1 VRNSSHIALC
11 LLALCLAT
19 AAAAEVAPPWGNNPN
34 FSQLMTD
41 TKPNVGEVLAL
52 TQDHY
57 GFMWI
62 GGKTGLARYD
72 GYRFRMFVNNVKDP
86 HSISASSIRDIFEDS
101 QYRMWLATEGGG
113 VMRYNRELENFD
125 QIPYAPGSYEKTNTG
140 EFFRIMEDSHHNIWF
155 AGNHG
160 VGIWDEKNHNIVQ
173 QSTTPEMSDSAV
185 FDIDQVSDDQYVI
198 SSTNGIYY
206 WNRRSGKISHFVHDP
221 KQPNSLL
228 EDQARDMLVD
238 AQHNIWITHDKGI
251 SRFRPETGDF
261 ENFLIHNNN
270 LDIERT
276 PIWSIMQDNKGMLWL
291 TTDGNGIMYFDPVS
305 KTYGS
310 YSGGSSYSAL
320 AKPVTRRM
328 YQDRAGDY
336 WIGMYPIGVSH
347 YDSSNNFTKLYNNF
361 ARNKEGVFRNQV
373 FAFEENNDGNLWI
386 GIDNYGLTFFDR
398 KKNTFKQSY
407 RGVDFNAAHFPVS
420 VLTLL
425 KDSRGNLWAGSWAQG
440 LVRMD
445 LNNGQYDFYKTAKN
459 GNNKTVFPGTNVW
472 GFMESRD
479 GLIYISTMFNGL
491 VTYDYKTDE
500 FTQLPFSQT
509 DAGENSMSSN
519 IAWMTYEDP
528 QGMIWI
534 ATSSGLSIYDPH
546 TRKFRHLTHDPK
558 DNSSLSH
565 NWVTSIFRDSKDRL
579 WLTTMGGGVNLW
591 QPESNGFKHWRT
603 DDGLGTDAIQGIV
616 EDRNGRLWL
625 TTRVGLTSFDP
636 DKNEFHQFTDK
647 NWLQKGEFDTNA
659 YKVLSTGELAFGGV
673 NGFNIFDPAQISTN
687 TYVPPIRFTEFQL
700 FDKLVLADS
709 KESPLQKA
717 LLDTDTIELNY
728 DQDVFTLVFSALN
741 YRAWSDNLY
750 QYKLDGFDKDWH
762 EPTTKNRV
770 TYTHMDAG
778 TYQFRVRGSNN
789 SGVWNPEEKVLTI
802 IVNPAPWR
810 TWWAYALYTLIVLSI
825 ISWYMHTQ
833 REKIRQAALLNA
845 KLLELDRLKDNFM
858 ANTSHELRTPVNGI
872 LGMVHALKD
881 DVTVQGSAPTR
892 DKLDIIAV
900 CGRRLARLINDIL
913 DFSAIKKSQL
923 SLNRN
928 CVNLANIIPN
938 VIAECSAQVSNANIT
953 VENQLKTDLPSAFVD
968 EARTTTILYNLISN
982 AFKFTEKGFVR
993 ITASHDEHNISI
1005 SVTDTGVGID
1015 REHLP
1020 KLFSSFEQLASSGV
1034 HQHNGTG
1041 LGLAISKYLA
1051 ELQGGGISVE
1061 STLGVGSIF
1070 TVTLPRATE
1079 QQLVQTLGSQRPVA
1093 ESTLKKAAEVHKI
1106 DVKLPVFYPKSS
1118 TPETVKANKKI
1129 LVVDDE
1135 PVNRM
1140 VLRHMLLKRNFT
1152 VYEAANGKEM
1162 VDAIDEGF
1170 RCDLVLLDIMMP
1182 KLSGLDAC
1190 KHVRSYISASEMPII
1205 FITAKTQKQDHD
1217 ECMAVGGNGFMTKP
1231 VDGEDLSARVEAI
1244 LSVSPVAAGT
1254 GTYST

>member
-1 VRNSSHIALC
+1 MV
-11 LLALCLAT
+11 
-19 AAAAEVAPPWGNNPN
+19 AAPWGDNPN
-34 FSQLMTD
+34 FTQLMID

-52 TQDHY
+52 KQDHY

-72 GYRFRMFVNNVKDP
+72 GYRFRMFVNNAKDP

-101 QYRMWLATEGGG
+101 QYRMWIVTEGGG

-125 QIPYAPGSYEKTNTG
+125 QIAYAPGSYEKTNG
-140 EFFRIMEDSHHNIWF
+140 GDFFRIIEDSHHTIWF
-155 AGNHG
+155 AGNRG
-160 VGIWDEKNHNIVQ
+160 VGIWDEKNHLIAQ
-173 QSTTPEMSDSAV
+173 QPTTPEMSDSTV
-185 FDIDQVSDDQYVI
+185 FDIDQISDDQYVI
-198 SSTNGIYY
+198 GTANGIYY
-206 WNRRSGKISHFVHDP
+206 WNRRSGKINHFVNNP
-221 KQPNSLL
+221 KQSNSLL
-228 EDQARDMLVD
+228 ENQVRDLLVD
-238 AQHNIWITHDKGI
+238 AQHNIWIATDKGI
-251 SRFRPETGDF
+251 SRFRPETSDF
-261 ENFLIHNNN
+261 ENFLLHNNN
-270 LDIERT
+270 LGTEGT
-276 PIWSIMQDNKGMLWL
+276 PVWSIMQDNKGMLWL

-305 KTYGS
+305 KTYGG

-320 AKPVTRRM
+320 AKPVTRRI

-347 YDSSNNFTKLYNNF
+347 YDSSNNYTRLYNNF

-373 FAFEENNDGNLWI
+373 FGLQEDDDGSLWL
-386 GIDNYGLTFFDR
+386 GIDNYGLTRFDR
-398 KKNTFKQSY
+398 KKNTFTQNY
-407 RGVDFNAAHFPVS
+407 HGVDFSAAHFPVS
-420 VLTLL
+420 VLSLF
-425 KDSRGNLWAGSWAQG
+425 KDSHDNLWAGSWAQG
-440 LVRMD
+440 VVR
-445 LNNGQYDFYKTAKN
+445 LNLKTGQYDFFKTPKN
-459 GNNKTVFPGTNVW
+459 ANTNTVFPGANVW
-472 GFMESRD
+472 GFMEASN
-479 GLIYISTMFNGL
+479 GLIYISTMFNGVL
-491 VTYDYKTDE
+491 TYDYNKDE
-500 FTQLPFSQT
+500 FTQLPFSQST
-509 DAGENSMSSN
+509 SSENSMNAN
-519 IAWMTYEDP
+519 IAWMTYEDQ
-528 QGMIWI
+528 QGLIWI
-534 ATSSGLSIYDPH
+534 ATSNGLDIYNPQ
-546 TRKFRHLTHDPK
+546 TRKFRHITHDPK

-565 NWVTSIFRDSKDRL
+565 NWVTSIMRDSKGRL
-579 WLTTMGGGVNLW
+579 WITTMGGGLNLW
-591 QPESNGFKHWRT
+591 QRASNDFKHWRS

-625 TTRVGLTSFDP
+625 STRVGLTSFNP
-636 DKNEFHQFTDK
+636 DKNEFHLYTDK
-647 NWLQKGEFDTNA
+647 NWLQRGEFDTNA
-659 YKVLSTGELAFGGV
+659 YKVLHTGELVFGGV
-673 NGFNIFDPAQISTN
+673 NGFNIFDPAQITTN
-687 TYVPPIRFTEFQL
+687 TYVPPIRFTELQL

-709 KESPLQKA
+709 KESPLHKA
-717 LLDTDTIELNY
+717 LLDTDTVELKYN
-728 DQDVFTLVFSALN
+728 QDVFTLVFSALN

-762 EPTTKNRV
+762 EPTANNRV
-770 TYTHMDAG
+770 TYTHMDSGA
-778 TYQFRVRGSNN
+778 YQFRVRASNN
-789 SGVWNPEEKVLTI
+789 SGLWNPEEKVI
-802 IVNPAPWR
+802 NIVVHPAPWR
-810 TWWAYALYTLIVLSI
+810 TWWAYGIYALIVLSI

-881 DVTVQGSAPTR
+881 DAAVQGSVPTR
-892 DKLDIIAV
+892 EKLDIIAV

-923 SLNRN
+923 ALNRN
-928 CVNLANIIPN
+928 CVNLANLIPN
-938 VIAECSAQVSNANIT
+938 VIAECAAQVSNSNIT
-953 VENQLKTDLPSAFVD
+953 VENQLKTDLPSAYVD

-993 ITASHDEHNISI
+993 IAATCDASSISV

-1015 REHLP
+1015 KEHLP

-1051 ELQGGGISVE
+1051 ELQGGRISVE

-1079 QQLVQTLGSQRPVA
+1079 QQLVQTLGGQRPAA
-1093 ESTLKKAAEVHKI
+1093 EAAQKKSAEVHKV

-1118 TPETVKANKKI
+1118 TADAASRNKKI

-1182 KLSGLDAC
+1182 KMSGLEAC
-1190 KHVRSYISASEMPII
+1190 KHVRSYMPASELPII

-1244 LSVSPVAAGT
+1244 LAAGPGPAIT
-1254 GTYST
+1254 GTYSL